1 MDAMGALGMG
11 IFGIFYFLF
20 MIAYLGI
27 SIYVIVLFIKLARRG
42 IQALDIYLAKSSLP
56 KANIE
61 GEYNG

>member
-27 SIYVIVLFIKLARRG
+27 SIYVIVLFIKLAKRG
-42 IQALDIYLAKSSLP
+42 IQALDIYLSKNSLTKP
-56 KANIE
+56 SVE
-61 GEYNG
+61 GEYHG

>member
-27 SIYVIVLFIKLARRG
+27 SIYVIILFIKTGKTRYSSIR
-42 IQALDIYLAKSSLP
+42 YLSCQKQLT
-56 KANIE
+56 
-61 GEYNG
+61 

>member
-1 MDAMGALGMG
+1 
-11 IFGIFYFLF
+11 

-27 SIYVIVLFIKLARRG
+27 SIYVIILFIKLARRG